1 MKSVDE
7 VDSSDYELGSTDSA
21 YLAKQFKRFMRKSRN
36 RGFQKNST
44 RLEPLKKEQT
54 ENLKS
59 SKEELNN
66 LLTIPWVSNVLV
78 VKALDI
84 TRINVPPTSS
94 CSYT

>member
-7 VDSSDYELGSTDSA
+7 VDSSNYELGSTDAA

-36 RGFQKNST
+36 RGFQKNSK

-66 LLTIPWVSNVLV
+66 LLTIP
-78 VKALDI
+78 
-84 TRINVPPTSS
+84 
-94 CSYT
+94 